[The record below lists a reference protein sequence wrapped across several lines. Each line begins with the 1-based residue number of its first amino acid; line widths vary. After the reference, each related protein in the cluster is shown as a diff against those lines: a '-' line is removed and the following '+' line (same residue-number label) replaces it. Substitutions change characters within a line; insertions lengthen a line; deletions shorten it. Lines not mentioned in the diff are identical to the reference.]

1 MRTSS
6 RRSTLLVPLLV
17 VAALALAGC
26 TQDSEPPPT
35 TLGFTKDA
43 TTVKV
48 ELFSAASTLYS
59 VGPEE
64 DVQYGQN
71 RLEGVVDLFGG
82 PAKVEILGNVQYR
95 SGTGPFYGFLTLS
108 WADGSSL
115 GFNVTGQAGKKA
127 DGVTD
132 LSATTGFIGG
142 TGRYVTANAVAKFS
156 GTRDGKVGSPIVVQL
171 TVDVKGATAG
181 TTTTTA
187 KGATT
192 TTAPAGS
199 STTAAPTTA
208 APSSTSTT
216 AAPTT
221 TEATT
226 TTDAP

>member
-1 MRTSS
+1 M
-6 RRSTLLVPLLV
+6 LV

-48 ELFSAASTLYS
+48 ELFSAASTLYT

-71 RLEGVVDLFGG
+71 RLEGATDLFGG
-82 PAKVEILGNVQYR
+82 PAKVELLGNVQYR

-127 DGVTD
+127 SGVTD
-132 LSATTGFIGG
+132 LSATMGFIGG
-142 TGRYVTANAVAKFS
+142 TGRYVRANAVAKFE
-156 GTRDGKVGSPIVVQL
+156 GTRDGKVGAPIVVEL
-171 TVDVKGATAG
+171 TVQVKGASDA
-181 TTTTTA
+181 A
-187 KGATT
+187 PT

-199 STTAAPTTA
+199 STTAAPSSTTAPTSTTA
-208 APSSTSTT
+208 APSSTTTTT